1 MIHTHFWL
9 KRNEICAQIDGW
21 LSDLCK
27 QQNSDRSGRT
37 ISFNS
42 MALRRHYRQLR
53 EELAKL
59 PPPPGLEDMN
69 HPFSAAVTSPSISN
83 AQTGSSNSVGAGSSS
98 GGIGISTASN
108 SSGQLSTDLD
118 FAVTSPKTDEDNSM
132 SSTLLNEL
140 SQHVM
145 FNNTGHTTATNTA
158 TSTTINSMDEDGS
171 NDGVHQMNHV
181 DGGTASSSSSASG
194 SHVSGGK
201 DPMHSTVMICD
212 ATEKDKEILEKMFLL
227 EEGDCSE

>member
-1 MIHTHFWL
+1 M
-9 KRNEICAQIDGW
+9 
-21 LSDLCK
+21 CK

-59 PPPPGLEDMN
+59 PPPPGLEEMN
-69 HPFSAAVTSPSISN
+69 HPFSAAMTSPNLPIAPAS
-83 AQTGSSNSVGAGSSS
+83 TSSGGGGATTSSSS
-98 GGIGISTASN
+98 GHP
-108 SSGQLSTDLD
+108 STDLD
-118 FAVTSPKTDEDNSM
+118 FIATSPKMDEDFSM

-140 SQHVM
+140 SQHAI

-171 NDGVHQMNHV
+171 NDGVLHQMNHV
-181 DGGTASSSSSASG
+181 DGTTSSTSSSG
-194 SHVSGGK
+194 SHFSGGNK
-201 DPMHSTVMICD
+201 EQLHSSVMICD
-212 ATEKDKEILEKMFLL
+212 ATEKEKKEILEKMFLL